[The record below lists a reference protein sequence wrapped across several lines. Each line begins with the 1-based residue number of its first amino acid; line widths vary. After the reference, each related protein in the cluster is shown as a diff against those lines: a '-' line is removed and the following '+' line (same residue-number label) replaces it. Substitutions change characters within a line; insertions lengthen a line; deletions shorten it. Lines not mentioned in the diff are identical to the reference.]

1 MLYNRNENLF
11 RSILLIFFTAWIN
24 FSLVSISFSSI
35 MLKFMLYLPYFILCS
50 LILSISFI
58 NFLINIF
65 LMNFTF
71 VGLLLRYSSTLIVL
85 KLSII
90 YFIPKLKALL
100 MGYLIVSLDLQNRKC
115 FFLSLW
121 IRTVI

>member
-71 VGLLLRYSSTLIVL
+71 VGLLLIYSSTLIVL

-90 YFIPKLKALL
+90 YSIPKLKALL

>member
-85 KLSII
+85 ELSII
-90 YFIPKLKALL
+90 YSIPKLKALL
-100 MGYLIVSLDLQNRKC
+100 MGYLIVSLDLRNRKC
-115 FFLSLW
+115 SFLSSW
-121 IRTVI
+121 IHTVI

>member
-1 MLYNRNENLF
+1 MKIYLYQF
-11 RSILLIFFTAWIN
+11 LLIFFTAWIN

-85 KLSII
+85 ELSII
-90 YFIPKLKALL
+90 YSIPKLKALL
-100 MGYLIVSLDLQNRKC
+100 MGYLIVSLDLRNRKC
-115 FFLSLW
+115 SFLSSW
-121 IRTVI
+121 IHTVI